1 MQVLSYIVVM
11 NLAAFAAF
19 GLDKSFAKNG
29 AWRIPEKV
37 LFLLAIAGGS
47 LGAFL
52 GMRFFHHKTKHPQF
66 KYGIPCIMA
75 TQVALR
81 LWIATRIIS
90 NT

>member
-19 GLDKSFAKNG
+19 GLDKFFAKNG

-52 GMRFFHHKTKHPQF
+52 GMLFFHHKTKHPQF

-75 TQVALR
+75 IEVALC
-81 LWIATRIIS
+81 LWIGVKIITR
-90 NT
+90 T

>member
-19 GLDKSFAKNG
+19 GLDKSFAKSG

-37 LFLLAIAGGS
+37 LFFLAIAGGS

-75 TQVALR
+75 IEVALC
-81 LWIATRIIS
+81 LWIGVKIITR
-90 NT
+90 T

>member
-29 AWRIPEKV
+29 AWRM
-37 LFLLAIAGGS
+37 FLLAIAGGS

-75 TQVALR
+75 TQVALC